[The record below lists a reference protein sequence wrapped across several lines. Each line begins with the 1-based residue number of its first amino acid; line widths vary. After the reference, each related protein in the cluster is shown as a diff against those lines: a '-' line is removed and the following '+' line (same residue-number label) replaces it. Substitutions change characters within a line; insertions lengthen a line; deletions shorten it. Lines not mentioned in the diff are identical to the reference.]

1 MKTGRNQPCPCGSGR
16 KYKKCCGRA
25 IGISGKT
32 GPALVDTVLEHQ
44 EAREQMR
51 LEQQG
56 RGRPIIAGQWQ
67 DWQLVAVGNSLFYSK
82 NWKVFPDF
90 LDDYLKHTLGA
101 DWGNAELRKPLLE
114 RHPVLQWYD
123 ACCRLLATV
132 DRKPGEIPAV
142 TATGAV
148 NCYLGLSYSLYLIKH
163 NVVLQERLIKRL
175 KDQSNFQGAYYELIV
190 ANCLIRAGFD
200 LTLEDETDDSTKHCE
215 FSAVSK
221 RTLKKYWVE
230 AKMRGVSGLL
240 GRKDSD
246 GSKQEDAAAT
256 VTTHLRKA
264 LKKPAT
270 DERLVFIDVNSPP
283 TKPGEIPTWAENA
296 FKRLERSERDTKP
309 KDRTYVFIT
318 NIPYHHTLEA
328 VAGAGGI
335 LGYGYGIPD
344 FGKRD
349 PIRLSEAYKRKQQ
362 HIDAHYIGEALRTYP
377 QIPTTFDGSL
387 PSETITG
394 SSRRVLIG
402 QTYFFPDANQITGTV
417 TSATVDE
424 KQKRA
429 YYGVTGHDGKSYLV
443 QGAMTDEELEDYRAH
458 KDVYFGVI
466 QPVPRHPETPFE
478 LFEWMVNCYEKT
490 TKEKLLELAK
500 DAPDIDKLS
509 ALPQEELVLEVC
521 ERMVATIPSQKSVRE
536 SRGLAIWR

>member
-1 MKTGRNQPCPCGSGR
+1 MAQRIKTGRNQPCLCGSGR
-16 KYKKCCGRA
+16 KYKKCCGRVT
-25 IGISGKT
+25 GESKKT
-32 GPALVDTVLEHQ
+32 GPNLLGTVLEHQ
-44 EAREQMR
+44 GAQEQIR

-56 RGRPIIAGQWQ
+56 RGKPIIACQWQ

-82 NWKVFPDF
+82 DWKVFPDF
-90 LDDYLKHTLGA
+90 LSAYLKHILGA
-101 DWGNAELRKPLLE
+101 DWGNAELRKPLPE

-123 ACCRLLATV
+123 ACCRLLSAV
-132 DRKPGEIPAV
+132 DRKPGEVPAV
-142 TATGAV
+142 PITGAV
-148 NCYLGLSYSLYLIKH
+148 NCFLGLSYSLYLLKH
-163 NVVLQERLIKRL
+163 NVALQERLIKRL
-175 KDQSNFQGAYYELIV
+175 KDPKNFQGAYYELIV

-200 LTLEDETDDSTKHCE
+200 LTLEDETDDSSKHCE
-215 FSAVSK
+215 FSARSK

-240 GRKDSD
+240 GRTDSD
-246 GSKQEDAAAT
+246 GSKHADAAAT
-256 VTTHLRKA
+256 VTTHLRNA

-283 TKPGEIPTWAENA
+283 TQPDKVPIWAENA

-309 KDRTYVFIT
+309 KDRTYVFVT

-328 VAGAGGI
+328 VAGTGGI

-349 PIRLSEAYKRKQQ
+349 SIRLSEAYKRKQR
-362 HIDAHYIGEALRTYP
+362 HIDAHHIGEALRTYP

-387 PSETITG
+387 PSETIAG

-402 QTYFFPDANQITGTV
+402 QTYFFPDADQIVGTV

-429 YYGVTGHDGKSYLV
+429 YYGVMGHDGKSCIV
-443 QGAMTDEELEDYRAH
+443 QGSMTDEELEDYRAH
-458 KDVYFGVI
+458 KDAYFGVI
-466 QPVPRHPETPFE
+466 RPAPRHTETPFE
-478 LFEWMVNCYEKT
+478 LFEWLVTCYQKT
-490 TKEKLLELAK
+490 PIEKLLELAK
-500 DAPDIDKLS
+500 DAPDIKTLS

-521 ERMVATIPSQKSVRE
+521 ERMVANIASQKEQSDVT
-536 SRGLAIWR
+536 G